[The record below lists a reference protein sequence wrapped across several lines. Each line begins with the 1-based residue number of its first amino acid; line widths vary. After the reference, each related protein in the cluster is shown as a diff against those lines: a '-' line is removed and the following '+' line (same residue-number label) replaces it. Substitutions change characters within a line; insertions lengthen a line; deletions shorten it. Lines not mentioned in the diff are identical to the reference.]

1 VKFPRFLRRSVS
13 RKITALVVL
22 STLAALTV
30 SAAGLIYYSASDYRA
45 TKLADVRTQAA
56 VVGRAAAPALAFSDP
71 KDAEQDLL
79 TLAERPDVL
88 HAMLYDAEGKLFA
101 FYARAGY
108 TEPVPQRLD
117 EFSLGIHGERL
128 TLATPII
135 EDGQRLGTLVIDAR
149 YGQRARLLA
158 YTLILGGV
166 TLGALLASLLVS
178 SWLQRAVVE
187 PILGVAAAA
196 RGVIERRDLSVR
208 ARKTTD
214 DEIGILADAM
224 NSMLADLEREM
235 AERLAAEDALRTA
248 DRRKDEFLATLA
260 HELRNPL
267 APIRNALYIL
277 RMEGADAA
285 ALSEAR
291 AIIDRQVLQM
301 VRLVDDLLE
310 VSRITTGKLRLRRE
324 RVELRKVASA
334 ALEAVEPIIR
344 ERGHTLVVT
353 LPPPGL
359 TIEADPTRLSQV
371 FLNLLNNAAKFTP
384 QGGRIEFALEVR
396 NGEIA
401 ARVRDD
407 GVGIAPDMIEPI
419 FEMFAQADRSLE
431 RTTMGLGVGLSLS
444 RRLMELHGGT
454 IEARSDGANRGAEFV
469 ARMPAAG
476 AEMSIHSIE
485 TATRLPA
492 AEGNGRP
499 SVLVVD
505 DNEDFAITFARM
517 LRARGYEVR
526 VEHDGLAG
534 LTAAQSSPP
543 DVAFLDIGMPKLN
556 GYELARHLR
565 ALPATSHAI
574 LIAVTG
580 WGQDEDRA
588 RTEQAGFDGHL
599 VKPID
604 PGALLSLLAS
614 LSKTPPTPAA

>member
-1 VKFPRFLRRSVS
+1 
-13 RKITALVVL
+13 
-22 STLAALTV
+22 V
-30 SAAGLIYYSASDYRA
+30 SA
-45 TKLADVRTQAA
+45 
-56 VVGRAAAPALAFSDP
+56 
-71 KDAEQDLL
+71 
-79 TLAERPDVL
+79 
-88 HAMLYDAEGKLFA
+88 
-101 FYARAGY
+101 
-108 TEPVPQRLD
+108 
-117 EFSLGIHGERL
+117 
-128 TLATPII
+128 
-135 EDGQRLGTLVIDAR
+135 
-149 YGQRARLLA
+149 
-158 YTLILGGV
+158 
-166 TLGALLASLLVS
+166 
-178 SWLQRAVVE
+178 WLQRAVIQ
-187 PILGVAAAA
+187 PILSVAAAA
-196 RGVIERRDLSVR
+196 RVVIERRDLSVR
-208 ARKTTD
+208 AGKTTD
-214 DEIGILADAM
+214 DEIGILADAI
-224 NSMLADLEREM
+224 NGMLADLEREM
-235 AERLAAEDALRTA
+235 AERHAAEDALRTA

-277 RMEGADAA
+277 RMEGADAQSLA
-285 ALSEAR
+285 EAR

-334 ALEAVEPIIR
+334 ALEAIEPIIR
-344 ERGHTLVVT
+344 DRGHRLEVT

-359 TIEADPTRLSQV
+359 TIDADPTRLSQV
-371 FLNLLNNAAKFTP
+371 FLNLLNNAAKFTEP
-384 QGGRIEFALEVR
+384 GGRIEFSLEVR
-396 NGEIA
+396 NGEMI

-454 IEARSDGANRGAEFV
+454 IEAKSAGPNRGAEFTV
-469 ARMPAAG
+469 RMPAVG

-485 TATRLPA
+485 TAARLPA
-492 AEGNGRP
+492 SDGNGRP
-499 SVLVVD
+499 GVLVVD
-505 DNEDFAITFARM
+505 DNEDFASSMARM
-517 LRARGYEVR
+517 LRARGYQVR

-534 LTAAQSSPP
+534 LAAAEASPP

-556 GYELARHLR
+556 GYELARR
-565 ALPATSHAI
+565 MRSIPATANAI

-614 LSKTPPTPAA
+614 LSRHGKHVP